1 MTDAPGATPVATPVV
16 GTTVATP
23 VVADDQVEDVVT
35 FLVEP
40 SLKVAVAVNCCVP
53 PIGTEAVA
61 GVTAMDTKPGGAR
74 IAPCPPPPPPHPA
87 AKAANSN
94 AVNHISGL
102 VTLANLFILFPF
114 YLILKS
120 IGAIHRIPLLLV
132 CYVISAADLI
142 SEFTNLSPLQFKIES
157 TETKAI

>member
-1 MTDAPGATPVATPVV
+1 MVFAASFTTPAAPASENAVMALVVPAV
-16 GTTVATP
+16 GTH
-23 VVADDQVEDVVT
+23 
-35 FLVEP
+35 
-40 SLKVAVAVNCCVP
+40 AVAPAAPAP
-53 PIGTEAVA
+53 PPPRIG
-61 GVTAMDTKPGGAR
+61 
-74 IAPCPPPPPPHPA
+74 PCPPPPHPA

-120 IGAIHRIPLLLV
+120 LGAIHRIPLLLV